1 MTTAPLPAG
10 QPRSLDG
17 RVALVTGA
25 SSGIGAEV
33 ARGLSRQGAFVV
45 VNSRS
50 SAAAGQAVADEVGG
64 HYLAADVS
72 DPEAAARLV
81 AEAAG
86 LRGRLDILVNNAA
99 TTEVIAHTDL
109 AAATPEV
116 WHRLYAT
123 NVVAPFVLTTAA
135 QPWLA
140 AAPGGG
146 AIVNVGS
153 LSGTKA
159 TGSSI
164 PYAAGKAAL
173 HHQTRLLA
181 AALAP
186 SIRVNAVAP
195 GMVDTPWSQGWDE
208 AKAKVAAEVPMHRVA
223 TPADVAEVIL
233 TLIHATYV
241 TGEIWAVDGGAQLP

>member
-1 MTTAPLPAG
+1 MTIEPLPAG
-10 QPRSLDG
+10 APRTLDG

-33 ARGLSRQGAFVV
+33 ARGLARQGAFVV
-45 VNSRS
+45 VNSRA
-50 SAAAGQAVADEVGG
+50 SAIAGQAVADEVGG
-64 HYLAADVS
+64 QYLAADVS
-72 DPEAAARLV
+72 DPQAAAWLV
-81 AEAAG
+81 TTAAG

-99 TTEVIAHTDL
+99 TTEVIAHADL
-109 AAATPEV
+109 AAATPAI

-146 AIVNVGS
+146 AIVNIGS
-153 LSGTKA
+153 LSGTKP

-164 PYAAGKAAL
+164 PYAASKAAL

-195 GMVDTPWSQGWDE
+195 GMVDTPWSAGWDE
-208 AKAKVAAEVPMHRVA
+208 AKATVVEKVPLHRLAGPADIAEVV
-223 TPADVAEVIL
+223 L
-233 TLIHATYV
+233 TLVHATYV